1 MKPSRKNTKKTT
13 VRRIMKLIKT
23 NYKEKIFRAARKKK
37 KKQTG
42 KLCTDKNKDNKDKNK
57 TDFFLET
64 MQVKRQKNNKFKA
77 LGKKHTTL
85 KLEFYTQ

>member
-37 KKQTG
+37 KK
-42 KLCTDKNKDNKDKNK
+42 NKQANYVQIRIKITKIRTK
-57 TDFFLET
+57 
-64 MQVKRQKNNKFKA
+64 QISSWKQCR
-77 LGKKHTTL
+77 
-85 KLEFYTQ
+85 

>member
-37 KKQTG
+37 KTKQANYVQIRIKIT
-42 KLCTDKNKDNKDKNK
+42 KIRTKQISSWKQC
-57 TDFFLET
+57 
-64 MQVKRQKNNKFKA
+64 R
-77 LGKKHTTL
+77 
-85 KLEFYTQ
+85 

>member
-37 KKQTG
+37 KNKQANYVQIRIKIT
-42 KLCTDKNKDNKDKNK
+42 KIRTKQISSWKQC
-57 TDFFLET
+57 
-64 MQVKRQKNNKFKA
+64 R
-77 LGKKHTTL
+77 
-85 KLEFYTQ
+85 

>member
-1 MKPSRKNTKKTT
+1 MKPSRKITKKTT

-23 NYKEKIFRAARKKK
+23 NYKEKIFRAARKKTK
-37 KKQTG
+37 G

-64 MQVKRQKNNKFKA
+64 MQMKDRRRTTNLKHW
-77 LGKKHTTL
+77 GKSIQL
-85 KLEFYTQ
+85 SS

>member
-37 KKQTG
+37 KKTG